1 MSNNIYGYIRV
12 STKDQNEDRQRIA
25 MQEAGVP
32 QNAIFSDKQSGKN
45 FDREGYHQMD
55 LFSWAETKKAEDQ
68 KREEKRKRELQIEEK
83 KKKLDGMMEKV
94 QSRYGENS
102 LRKGMHLPE

>member
-1 MSNNIYGYIRV
+1 MYALLHGPEGLFSQGASMRLIGVGCSNI
-12 STKDQNEDRQRIA
+12 
-25 MQEAGVP
+25 
-32 QNAIFSDKQSGKN
+32 
-45 FDREGYHQMD
+45 DREAYRQMD

-68 KREEKRKRELQIEEK
+68 RREEQRKRELQIEEK

-94 QSRYGENS
+94 QSRYGEKS